1 MKNLKALLLF
11 LVSAIPMIS
20 LAHPG
25 HGETG
30 GYTITHY
37 MVEPVHLVIS
47 VVALSAIVFLVSQLR
62 RNKQHN

>member
-1 MKNLKALLLF
+1 MKNLKAFLLL

-37 MVEPVHLVIS
+37 MVEPVHVVIS
-47 VVALSAIVFLVSQLR
+47 VVALSVIVFLVARLR
-62 RNKQHN
+62 RSKQHS

>member
-1 MKNLKALLLF
+1 MKNLKALLL
-11 LVSAIPMIS
+11 LVVSAMPLIS

-37 MVEPVHLVIS
+37 LVEPVHVIVS
-47 VVALSAIVFLVSQLR
+47 IVVLSGIVFLVSQLR
-62 RNKQHN
+62 RKKQHS

>member
-1 MKNLKALLLF
+1 MKNLKALLLL

-25 HGETG
+25 HGEAG

-37 MVEPVHLVIS
+37 MVEPVHVVIS
-47 VVALSAIVFLVSQLR
+47 VVALSVIVFLVTRLR
-62 RNKQHN
+62 RSKLNS

>member
-1 MKNLKALLLF
+1 MKNLKVLLL
-11 LVSAIPMIS
+11 LVVSAMPLVS

-37 MVEPVHLVIS
+37 MVEPVHVIVA
-47 VVALSAIVFLVSQLR
+47 VVALSGIVFLVSQLR
-62 RNKQHN
+62 RKKQHS